1 MGTWKIV
8 ELNFDRCPAHFGEL
22 GIGMES
28 TTERVYSDTLFSA
41 WMSAYAR
48 LYPEEIEGL
57 FDRFLKENSPPIRVS
72 SAFIY
77 RKTAGRT
84 IYYLPRPLRF
94 PLNYPAEDLAFFK
107 TYKSLHYL
115 PLEIWQRWYQGG
127 GFNDEDI
134 NELGERAIKGSEARE
149 GKLDRAGLFDYKQ
162 AFKIDMVPKIAVDR
176 DTRATNLYHV
186 AFTRFVAEGEGGEKD
201 ARSGLYFLVNIG
213 SDEVLQKRLENALNW
228 LGEEGIGGER
238 SSGAGRFQATWLD
251 LSEAVSPW
259 REIIEYSETRVYY
272 SLISLLGD
280 DDGSFLQTSIV
291 NTDSSYEIRERG
303 GWIAES
309 NIRRKTARMFVE
321 GSVFPD
327 LPVGKLINVTPRELR
342 KPDGSYKTH
351 PIYRN
356 GISVS
361 LPIKVSNS

>member
-8 ELNFDRCPAHFGEL
+8 ELKFDPCLAHFGEL

-28 TTERVYSDTLFSA
+28 TIERVYSDNLFSA

-57 FDRFLKENSPPIRVS
+57 FDLFLNNNPPPIRIS
-72 SAFIY
+72 STFIY
-77 RKTAGRT
+77 RKTSEGT

-94 PLNYPAEDLAFFK
+94 PVNYPAEDLAFFK

-115 PLEIWQRWYQGG
+115 PLEIWQRWYQGE
-127 GFNDEDI
+127 GFNHEDI
-134 NELGERAIKGSEARE
+134 EELEERAKKGGEGTE
-149 GKLDRAGLFDYKQ
+149 GKLAQTGLFDYKQ
-162 AFKIDMVPKIAVDR
+162 AFSTDKVPKIAVDR
-176 DTRATNLYHV
+176 NTRATNLYHV
-186 AFTRFVAEGEGGEKD
+186 AFVRFVAEGENE
-201 ARSGLYFLVNIG
+201 RSGLYFLVNICSTG
-213 SDEVLQKRLENALNW
+213 EFWQKRLENALNW

-251 LSEAVSPW
+251 LSEAGSPW
-259 REIIEYSETRVYY
+259 REMIEYSGTPVNY
-272 SLISLLGD
+272 SLISLFWD
-280 DDGSFLQTSIV
+280 DNQSFLQELSV
-291 NTDSSYEIRERG
+291 NYISSYQLQERG

-309 NIRRKTARMFVE
+309 NIRRQNVRMFAE
-321 GSVFPD
+321 GSVFFTQPA
-327 LPVGKLINVTPRELR
+327 GKLINVTPRELR
-342 KPDGSYKTH
+342 KQDGGYKTH

-361 LPIKVSNS
+361 LPIKVSNC